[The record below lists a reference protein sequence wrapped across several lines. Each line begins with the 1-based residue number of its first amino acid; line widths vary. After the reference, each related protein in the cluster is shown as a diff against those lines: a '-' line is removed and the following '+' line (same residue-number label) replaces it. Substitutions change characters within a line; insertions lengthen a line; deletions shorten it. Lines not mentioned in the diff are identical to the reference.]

1 MDKVLRVLILEGRN
15 SNAELLEHEL
25 RKEGIIFSS
34 RRVQT
39 KEDFLRELKDFV
51 PDLIFSDYKL
61 PSFDGSSALKIAKEH
76 CPEVLF
82 VFVSGANKKEPT
94 TGEKVF

>member
-1 MDKVLRVLILEGRN
+1 MDRVLRVLILEGHN

-34 RRVQT
+34 RCVQT

-51 PDLIFSDYKL
+51 PDLIFSGYKL
-61 PSFDGSSALKIAKEH
+61 PLLDGSSALAIAKEH
-76 CPEVLF
+76 CPEVPF
-82 VFVSGANKKEPT
+82 VFVSGKKKEPMI
-94 TGEKVF
+94 GGKVF

>member
-1 MDKVLRVLILEGRN
+1 VDKVLRVLILEGHN

-34 RRVQT
+34 RHVQK

-61 PSFDGSSALKIAKEH
+61 PSFDGSSALAIAKEH

-82 VFVSGANKKEPT
+82 VFVSATNRKDPAIVKK
-94 TGEKVF
+94 VV